1 MTSRQGGK
9 AIDPWALSTE
19 TILSHTRRD
28 AVIVL
33 PEFSTWRETLC
44 SETNL
49 MTKIPDDQTQRKR
62 ACDCE
67 LLRLTRKPIKSRR
80 PNNNFDRPNTRGK
93 QEGGHECG
101 TAERKPAS
109 AEPRMGTGLGNLSA
123 LKLGGS
129 GPPNGDIHGPTRSSV
144 THALHSD
151 RLIISRG
158 YRTGALVGSEISG

>member
-33 PEFSTWRETLC
+33 PELSTWRETLC

-80 PNNNFDRPNTRGK
+80 PNNNFDRQTLDIRK
-93 QEGGHECG
+93 
-101 TAERKPAS
+101 TA
-109 AEPRMGTGLGNLSA
+109 
-123 LKLGGS
+123 
-129 GPPNGDIHGPTRSSV
+129 DHF
-144 THALHSD
+144 
-151 RLIISRG
+151 
-158 YRTGALVGSEISG
+158 